1 MYVYFEHSPGKWL
14 VGSYNVSGNWI
25 PESEHKSRLEANC
38 RVVSLNRN
46 SFPKNSQNSPTVLEL
61 IDYIGNLCK
70 EAEKKNHLTRILN
83 VVKFLSNY
91 YVYTEQITQ
100 DEFLKVSNAGKKTW
114 EFYLSVYCRF
124 KSHITHKNLINETSA
139 GDRFAEM
146 IWRQVL

>member
-1 MYVYFEHSPGKWL
+1 
-14 VGSYNVSGNWI
+14 
-25 PESEHKSRLEANC
+25 
-38 RVVSLNRN
+38 
-46 SFPKNSQNSPTVLEL
+46 L

-70 EAEKKNHLTRILN
+70 EAEKKNQLTRILN

-100 DEFLKVSNAGKKTW
+100 DEFVKVSNAGKKTW

-139 GDRFAEM
+139 KDRFAEM